1 MYFDNDF
8 FSYFHLQCLDF
19 GLKCQ
24 VCNGKKGACTS
35 FNDNG
40 VSEECSK
47 EFGFCHY
54 MVANNVFF
62 RMCGVQ
68 FPQKCLELK
77 RSKKAVVCTCNTD
90 NCNQYNQCDCSSGLS
105 GPIANPMPGPNNPMP
120 NNTVPNNPKPNDP
133 QNTTTSSASTIS
145 VSFTLIVSAF
155 ALLLHHK
162 FSFFLYQ
169 A

>member
-8 FSYFHLQCLDF
+8 FSYFHLHCLDF

-54 MVANNVFF
+54 MVNNNVYF

-68 FPQKCLELK
+68 FPQKCQEWK

-90 NCNQYNQCDCSSGLS
+90 NCNQYNQCDCSSDLY
-105 GPIANPMPGPNNPMP
+105 GPTKPMPGPNNIIP
-120 NNTVPNNPKPNDP
+120 NQSTVNPLPNKP
-133 QNTTTSSASTIS
+133 QNSTTSSSSTIY
-145 VSFTLIVSAF
+145 VSYTFIFSAF
-155 ALLLHHK
+155 VLLRM
-162 FSFFLYQ
+162 Q
-169 A
+169 QI